1 MAAPP
6 AGFSFVMEREK
17 VGSTLCSWPSGDD
30 NVLFN
35 AKLLSE
41 LDVSQYLS
49 TDNGSFTVE
58 RPGPDLR
65 LRPLE
70 KSDYDKGYMSLLSQL
85 TRVGEVSKERFEA
98 QFECM
103 KQCIGGHYIV
113 VVEDISSGRAICS
126 ASLAVERKFIHAT
139 ALRARLEDVVVDK
152 DYRGRHLGGLLV
164 GVMTELSRHIGC
176 YKVSLDCAPDVQ
188 EFYKKFG
195 YKHEK
200 PLFLLKRFYD

>member
-1 MAAPP
+1 
-6 AGFSFVMEREK
+6 MEREK
-17 VGSTLCSWPSGDD
+17 VGATLCSWPSDDD

-49 TDNGSFTVE
+49 SDVTVE

-70 KSDYDKGYMSLLSQL
+70 RTDYGKGYMSLLSQL

-113 VVEDISSGRAICS
+113 VVEDLSQERVICS
-126 ASLAVERKFIHAT
+126 ATLAVERKFIHKT
-139 ALRARLEDVVVDK
+139 ALRARLEDVVVDSN
-152 DYRGRHLGGLLV
+152 YRGRHLGGLIV

-176 YKVSLDCAPDVQ
+176 YKTSLDCVPDVQ

-195 YKHEK
+195 YKHDK
-200 PLFLLKRFYD
+200 PLFLIKRFYD